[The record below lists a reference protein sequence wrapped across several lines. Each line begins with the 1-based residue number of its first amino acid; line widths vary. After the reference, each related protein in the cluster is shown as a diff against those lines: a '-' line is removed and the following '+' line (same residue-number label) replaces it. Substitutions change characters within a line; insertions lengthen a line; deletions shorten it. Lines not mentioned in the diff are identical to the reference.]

1 MTKHE
6 SSFTGEHAIQPHQFF
21 GIRILGSFR
30 ASGFGLR
37 ASFVIAIALLCSGH
51 AWSQTLTNA
60 ATITNSLPTESAAL
74 PSLEEKARKWAF
86 SASVYGYL
94 VPDDQSYAQPTVTAD
109 RDWLHLEARYNYE
122 ALKTGSTWIGYNFSG
137 GEKLEWEFTPM
148 LGGVF
153 GDFTGIAPGYK
164 GTVRWWKLE
173 LYSEGEY
180 LFDPGDS
187 SGNFFYNWSELTLSP
202 VDWLRVGLVTQRT
215 HAYQS
220 DREIQRGLLV
230 GFSVRRLDFTT
241 YVFNPDESKPTWVL
255 ALGLYF

>member
-6 SSFTGEHAIQPHQFF
+6 KTFAGEHATQLQEFV
-21 GIRILGSFR
+21 GIRISGNLR

-37 ASFVIAIALLCSGH
+37 ASFVMAIALLCSSH

-60 ATITNSLPTESAAL
+60 PTVTNSLPAESAAL
-74 PSLEEKARKWAF
+74 PSLEETASKWAF

-109 RDWLHLEARYNYE
+109 HDWLHLEARYNYE

-137 GEKLEWEFTPM
+137 GKKLEWEFTPM

-164 GTVRWWKLE
+164 GALRWWKLE
-173 LYSEGEY
+173 LYSEGED

-202 VDWLRVGLVTQRT
+202 VDWFRVGLETQRT
-215 HAYQS
+215 HAYQT
-220 DREIQRGLLV
+220 DGEIQRGLLA
-230 GFSVRRLDFTT
+230 GFSV
-241 YVFNPDESKPTWVL
+241 KP
-255 ALGLYF
+255 G